1 MKIIFRY
8 MKKYTGWILLAVTLK
23 LLSTV
28 FELFIPYVLEHIIDT
43 IVPQCREQ
51 EDIMTVI
58 RWGLLMFGT
67 ALLAWAFNVS
77 ANRAAIRNA
86 HNVSYDI
93 RQALFV
99 KTMNLTG
106 RQFDKAGL
114 PSLISRMTS
123 DSYNVQT
130 AVQQLQS
137 LCVRAPLMLFGGLV
151 MMLMLDVRLAMILV
165 YILPFLFAV
174 IFFVTARGIPMFK
187 AVQEK
192 LDDVV
197 RIMRENITGI
207 WVVKALSKTEYEKK
221 RFEGANQSMMDS
233 DVRASTAM
241 ALPWPLMSLLL
252 NIGLTLVVLVGARR
266 VDAGLM
272 DPGVI
277 LAFLTYFNMITM
289 GVMGMNRI
297 FISLSRASASA
308 NRMGEVID
316 LPLDDNILPPE
327 EGKKP
332 HGDEFIRF
340 EHVNFSY
347 VSGGSTKKED
357 FAGGSR
363 ENALKDIDFA
373 LKKGESL
380 GIIGPTGC
388 GKTTIINLLMHFYDT
403 EDGGVFV
410 DGRDVRTY
418 EKDELHAK
426 FGTVFQNDM
435 IFRDTLYNN
444 VDFGRGIGEETIRQS
459 IEDAQVSSYIDSLDK
474 GLQYEADI
482 RGANLSGG
490 QKQRIMVARALAG
503 RPEILV
509 LDDSSSALDYK
520 TDAAMRRAI
529 AAHQQDATVIMIAQR
544 VSSVMNM
551 TNILVMDNGA
561 CIGYGT
567 HEQLLRNCPAYKEI
581 FDTQM
586 GAMAE

>member
-1 MKIIFRY
+1 
-8 MKKYTGWILLAVTLK
+8 
-23 LLSTV
+23 
-28 FELFIPYVLEHIIDT
+28 
-43 IVPQCREQ
+43 
-51 EDIMTVI
+51 
-58 RWGLLMFGT
+58 
-67 ALLAWAFNVS
+67 
-77 ANRAAIRNA
+77 
-86 HNVSYDI
+86 
-93 RQALFV
+93 
-99 KTMNLTG
+99 
-106 RQFDKAGL
+106 
-114 PSLISRMTS
+114 
-123 DSYNVQT
+123 
-130 AVQQLQS
+130 
-137 LCVRAPLMLFGGLV
+137 
-151 MMLMLDVRLAMILV
+151 
-165 YILPFLFAV
+165 
-174 IFFVTARGIPMFK
+174 
-187 AVQEK
+187 
-192 LDDVV
+192 
-197 RIMRENITGI
+197 
-207 WVVKALSKTEYEKK
+207 
-221 RFEGANQSMMDS
+221 
-233 DVRASTAM
+233 
-241 ALPWPLMSLLL
+241 
-252 NIGLTLVVLVGARR
+252 
-266 VDAGLM
+266 
-272 DPGVI
+272 
-277 LAFLTYFNMITM
+277 
-289 GVMGMNRI
+289 
-297 FISLSRASASA
+297 
-308 NRMGEVID
+308 
-316 LPLDDNILPPE
+316 
-327 EGKKP
+327 
-332 HGDEFIRF
+332 
-340 EHVNFSY
+340 
-347 VSGGSTKKED
+347 
-357 FAGGSR
+357 
-363 ENALKDIDFA
+363 
-373 LKKGESL
+373 
-380 GIIGPTGC
+380 
-388 GKTTIINLLMHFYDT
+388 MHFYDT

>member
-8 MKKYTGWILLAVTLK
+8 MKKYAGWILLAVTLK

-28 FELFIPYVLEHIIDT
+28 FELFIPYVLEHLLDHVI
-43 IVPQCREQ
+43 PAAGN
-51 EDIMTVI
+51 IMTVI

-151 MMLMLDVRLAMILV
+151 MMLLLDVRLAMILV
-165 YILPFLFAV
+165 CILPFLFAV

-187 AVQEK
+187 TVQEK

-207 WVVKALSKTEYEKK
+207 WVVKALSKTDYERK
-221 RFEGANQSMMDS
+221 RFEGANQSMMES

-266 VDAGLM
+266 VNEGLM

-308 NRMGEVID
+308 NRMGEIID
-316 LPLDDNILPPE
+316 LPLDDNILPLE
-327 EGKKP
+327 EGKVP

-347 VSGGSTKKED
+347 VSGGSIRKED
-357 FAGGSR
+357 FAGGTR

-444 VDFGRGIGEETIRQS
+444 VDFGRGIDEETIRQS
-459 IEDAQVSSYIDSLDK
+459 VEDAQVAAYIDSLDK

-482 RGANLSGG
+482 RGGNLSGG

-503 RPEILV
+503 KPEILI
-509 LDDSSSALDYK
+509 LDDSSSALDYR

-529 AAHQQDATVIMIAQR
+529 ALHQQDATVIMIAQR